1 MRTVVWMTTLLLV
14 AGCSRSPPSSRE
26 VVAARPSSNQE
37 MFSKA
42 DAYERFMGRWSR
54 LLAPAMVAFSEVRDG
69 DRVLDIGSGTGAL
82 SSAVLDANRSG
93 RVTGIDLSPDYVTY
107 ASNRTTDE
115 RVHFEVGDAQ
125 QLQFPDAAFDK
136 TLSLLVVNF
145 IPDPARA
152 VREMAR
158 VTKPGGLVAA
168 AVWDY
173 AEGMEMLRVFWDEA
187 IAFDPTI
194 EPQDEGH
201 MPLCKSGELTALWKQ
216 QGLENVQEEPLTV
229 ALHFASFD
237 DYWAPFLLGQGP
249 AGAYVARLPKDRQQ
263 ALEQRLRKRLLG
275 DGPDHPI
282 DMQAR
287 VWAVKGT
294 VPER

>member
-1 MRTVVWMTTLLLV
+1 MPLAVRRCAWMTLFLL
-14 AGCSRSPPSSRE
+14 AGCSHSSSP
-26 VVAARPSSNQE
+26 VAARPSTNQN
-37 MFSKA
+37 MFNKA
-42 DAYERFMGRWSR
+42 DAYERYMGRWSR
-54 LLAPAMVAFSEVRDG
+54 LLAPAMVEFSEIRDG
-69 DRVLDIGSGTGAL
+69 DVVLDVGSGTGAL
-82 SSAVLDANRSG
+82 SLAVLDANRTG
-93 RVTGIDLSPDYVTY
+93 RVTGIDLSQDYVTH
-107 ASNRTTDE
+107 ASKQSTDE
-115 RVHFEVGDAQ
+115 RVRFEVGDAQ
-125 QLQFPDAAFDK
+125 QLHFPDATFDR

-158 VTKPGGLVAA
+158 VTRPGGLVAA

-173 AEGMEMLRVFWDEA
+173 AEGMQMLRVFWDEA
-187 IAFDPTI
+187 IAFDPAI

-216 QGLENVQEEPLTV
+216 QGLENVKEAPLTV
-229 ALHFASFD
+229 VLHFASFD

-294 VPER
+294 VPKR